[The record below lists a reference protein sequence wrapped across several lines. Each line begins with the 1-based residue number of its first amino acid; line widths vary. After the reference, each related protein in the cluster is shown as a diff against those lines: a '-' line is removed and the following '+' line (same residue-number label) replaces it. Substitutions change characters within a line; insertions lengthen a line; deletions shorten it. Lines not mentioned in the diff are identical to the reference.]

1 MRQTSASQLSRE
13 ERALMAMMVAGV
25 TFVIGYTIMR
35 VGLTQSPAANLPA
48 IESSQTAPHEG
59 GMWGSALL

>member
-13 ERALMAMMVAGV
+13 ERALMAMMAAGV

-35 VGLTQSPAANLPA
+35 VGLAQTPTMPVAP
-48 IESSQTAPHEG
+48 IESSQVAPHEG